1 MLLIKK
7 SRYKCELGCVFHSF
21 EPSWLIVKITPWI
34 IKFLLFVWFQQR
46 TINIMFIYFLIN
58 FLLTDFRVS
67 WSPCEFF
74 SPYGKKTKRGI
85 EKIFNFHWDFNSEC
99 KPRLHHGSNHD
110 ETWLAIRRCYKDAFR
125 IHFKSIERSCIII
138 YKALL
143 GLKNKELLRNTLV

>member
-1 MLLIKK
+1 M
-7 SRYKCELGCVFHSF
+7 
-21 EPSWLIVKITPWI
+21 
-34 IKFLLFVWFQQR
+34 WFKQR

-85 EKIFNFHWDFNSEC
+85 EKIFNFHWDFNPEC
-99 KPRLHHGSNHD
+99 KARLHHRSNHD

-138 YKALL
+138 HKTLL